1 MSYSPIW
8 SNAALYYGIAD
19 VDLTWLGNMYYLTY
33 FTLAPFFII
42 PLEWRFD
49 YCMQISALLTTIG
62 TWIIWVAKDSYLVTL
77 IGYFFVGVSEAM
89 FLAVP
94 VCKNKI

>member
-1 MSYSPIW
+1 
-8 SNAALYYGIAD
+8 
-19 VDLTWLGNMYYLTY
+19 LT
-33 FTLAPFFII
+33 A
-42 PLEWRFD
+42 
-49 YCMQISALLTTIG
+49 IG

-94 VCKNKI
+94 VCKWWDYNLDLSEIWFDVYERTLATCIGSYATLAGIAFGYTYSSLFFY